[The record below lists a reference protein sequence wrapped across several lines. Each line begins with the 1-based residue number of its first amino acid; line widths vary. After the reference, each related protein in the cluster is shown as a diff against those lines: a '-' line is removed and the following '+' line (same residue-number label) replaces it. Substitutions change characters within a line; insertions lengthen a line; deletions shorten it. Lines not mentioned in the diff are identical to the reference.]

1 MTTHGGTGVAPAGD
15 HDSAETGRRA
25 GRRAEPAGAGS
36 APAQAEVRAAVASPE
51 LAHPAVPETSDQADE
66 PAAPPRSDAPT
77 SGGAGHD
84 AATADLS
91 AALSRLRQII
101 AGSRFALETEGAP
114 AARRQAQALAGQLD
128 DYLRPRLQRPDGPL
142 LVVVCGPTGAGKST
156 LVNSLVRAPV
166 SPAGALRPTT
176 RAPVLVCNPAD
187 APWFSRPAILP
198 GFTRTTAAP
207 ADGTQ
212 LQVVSAPALPAGLAL
227 LDAPDIDSVVDA
239 NRSLATEL
247 MDAADLWLFV
257 TTATRYADAV
267 PWQFLREAIGRGAG
281 VALVLDRVPRHAERV
296 IGRHLDQLL
305 LAEGMPGSR
314 LAKQPGRASIRV
326 GRSRHRQE
334 RAVPPGAPVF
344 HLPES
349 TVDQLGLLPD
359 DLVAPLRDWFVRLS
373 EDPDRRA
380 AVARQTLDGALGTL
394 PPRIGELAGELAA
407 QHRAAV
413 ALRDV
418 VRDAHRAAVTTVET
432 SVREGPLL
440 AGESLARWD
449 ELVAA
454 GELMHAVKS
463 RSGRMLDQL
472 RLSLSGRE
480 LPGRRFVPAIG
491 DALTELFGDA
501 LTEAAQRTADGWRAL
516 PGGAVL
522 ASEVESP
529 VVEPAPAD
537 AVREWLDSLLE
548 MVEKDTGQ
556 RSVARPTPHTISSV
570 RLLVLVAAVVA
581 PSRSDATGTERALL
595 DTVLADP
602 VVRRLAPQAAQDL
615 LDRFRRLIDQQRRY
629 YDAAIN
635 RLAEDAGTAE
645 RLRTA
650 GLDVAAAR
658 AAAALATEPV
668 TLPPVTPPRP
678 EPTPPAVPTPDPAR
692 QPRTS
697 GPMSSPDEAVPGH
710 DTHRAPHT
718 AAPAAAKPKPTK
730 PAPTKP
736 APTKPEPAEAA
747 PPQPEAGKPEA
758 GKAASAEPV
767 AGEPDAGPLEA
778 GKSGTEEPET
788 GGSEAGEFKT
798 GEVKAT
804 EAGSAEAGAPGA
816 GGIEPGEDGDE
827 REDQPV
833 PVNGAAA
840 DESRQE
846 GS

>member
-1 MTTHGGTGVAPAGD
+1 VTTHGGTGVAPAGD
-15 HDSAETGRRA
+15 HDSAETGHEA

-36 APAQAEVRAAVASPE
+36 VPAQAEPRTAAASPE
-51 LAHPAVPETSDQADE
+51 LAQPAVPETPEQADE
-66 PAAPPRSDAPT
+66 PQAPPRSGAP
-77 SGGAGHD
+77 APRD
-84 AATADLS
+84 TADLG

-101 AGSRFALETEGAP
+101 AGSRFGLETEGAP

-187 APWFSRPAILP
+187 APWFNRPAILP

-314 LAKQPGRASIRV
+314 LAKQTGKQGTGKHGKPGKA
-326 GRSRHRQE
+326 GKTGHGPK

-349 TVDQLGLLPD
+349 TVDHQGLLPE

-373 EDPDRRA
+373 GDPDRRA

-407 QHRAAV
+407 QHGAAV

-418 VRDAHRAAVTTVET
+418 VRGAHRAAVTAVET
-432 SVREGPLL
+432 AVREGPLL

-454 GELMHAVKS
+454 GELLHAVKS

-472 RLSLSGRE
+472 RLSLAGRE

-501 LTEAAQRTADGWRAL
+501 LTEAAQRTPDGWRAL

-522 ASEVESP
+522 ASEVDSP

-556 RSVARPTPHTISSV
+556 RSVARPTPHTLSSV

-595 DTVLADP
+595 DTVQADP
-602 VVRRLAPQAAQDL
+602 VVRRLAPQASRDL
-615 LDRFRRLIDQQRRY
+615 LDRFRRLIDQQRRH

-658 AAAALATEPV
+658 AAAELATEPV
-668 TLPPVTPPRP
+668 ALPPVNPPRP
-678 EPTPPAVPTPDPAR
+678 DPAPPAGPTPDPAYE
-692 QPRTS
+692 PRAS

-710 DTHRAPHT
+710 DAPPAT
-718 AAPAAAKPKPTK
+718 DADEPAAHEPKPEGE
-730 PAPTKP
+730 A
-736 APTKPEPAEAA
+736 AGSGAAGSGAAGSGAAGSGAEEEAEA
-747 PPQPEAGKPEA
+747 QSAGDD
-758 GKAASAEPV
+758 
-767 AGEPDAGPLEA
+767 GEQA
-778 GKSGTEEPET
+778 
-788 GGSEAGEFKT
+788 
-798 GEVKAT
+798 
-804 EAGSAEAGAPGA
+804 
-816 GGIEPGEDGDE
+816 DE
-827 REDQPV
+827 PV